1 MKSIIVV
8 YDITD
13 DKRRIKLFKTLEGF
27 GIPVQF
33 SVFQCEL
40 NEENLLIMR
49 NKVDGIINRNEDSVI
64 YFDLCPRC
72 NSRIEKIGIEKKIMP
87 GDIVVI

>member
-13 DKRRIKLFKTLEGF
+13 DKRRTKLFKTLEGF

-33 SVFQCEL
+33 SVFHCEL
-40 NEENLLIMR
+40 DEENLLIMR
-49 NKVDGIINRNEDSVI
+49 NKVDRIINKSEDSVI
-64 YFDLCPRC
+64 YYDLCPRC
-72 NSRIEKIGIEKKIMP
+72 SNRIEKVGVEKKIMP